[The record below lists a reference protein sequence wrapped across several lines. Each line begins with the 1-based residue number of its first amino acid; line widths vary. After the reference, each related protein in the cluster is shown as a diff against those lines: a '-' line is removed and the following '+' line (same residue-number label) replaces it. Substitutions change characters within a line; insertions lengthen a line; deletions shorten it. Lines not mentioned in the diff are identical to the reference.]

1 MLHKTMIVLLT
12 AAALT
17 AGLTADAFARG
28 GGGGGGGH
36 GGGFGGGGHMG
47 GGFGGGVIWA
57 GGSAALAWA
66 AALVAVIWAAGS
78 AVAVI
83 WAAALAEAISP
94 AVAWL
99 SVAALRVCMP
109 RRAAT
114 SAAITFVV
122 ADASGSVAAMTTGAT
137 STPITHRTA
146 ICMGTDVPRRPA
158 YDAPHK
164 KQACIVFAGPVATT
178 AIRDFGLLRKGEG

>member
-1 MLHKTMIVLLT
+1 MLRKIMIVLLT

-47 GGFGGGVIWA
+47 GGFGGA
-57 GGSAALAWA
+57 HMGGGFGGGARMGGGAR
-66 AALVAVIWAAGS
+66 
-78 AVAVI
+78 

-99 SVAALRVCMP
+99 SVAALRHMP
-109 RRAAT
+109 RCAAT
-114 SAAITFVV
+114 SAAITFIV
-122 ADASGSVAAMTTGAT
+122 ADALGSVAAMTTGAT

-146 ICMGTDVPRRPA
+146 LCMGTDVPRRPA

-164 KQACIVFAGPVATT
+164 KQAGHSLCGACSNNSNPRFWAAS
-178 AIRDFGLLRKGEG
+178 